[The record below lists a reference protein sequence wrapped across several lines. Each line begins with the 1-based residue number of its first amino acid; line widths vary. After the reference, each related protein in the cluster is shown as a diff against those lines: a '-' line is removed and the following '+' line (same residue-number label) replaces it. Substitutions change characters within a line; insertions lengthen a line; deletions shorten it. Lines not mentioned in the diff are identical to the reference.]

1 MASAT
6 KKALWLCTFLA
17 EVLGSL
23 DHLLAAGTFILG
35 FPMALA
41 KNDRTKHMAVRHNF
55 IRDELEE
62 GRAPCRV
69 YADRGPGRRRLEE
82 GASS

>member
-41 KNDRTKHMAVRHNF
+41 KNDRTKHMAVADVLRKALPREKHGKF
-55 IRDELEE
+55 LDEMM
-62 GRAPCRV
+62 GSV
-69 YADRGPGRRRLEE
+69 
-82 GASS
+82 